1 MSKILKTVEK
11 PESVVLRL
19 RVRPETAARLE
30 TAQKELATAG
40 FAVDYDAVVLSLVR
54 RITRQTAKAG
64 AEK

>member
-30 TAQKELATAG
+30 VAQKELAKAG

-54 RITRQTAKAG
+54 KITRQAAKIG
-64 AEK
+64 DKK